1 MKVQTI
7 NQIIT
12 ERIEIINDIIN
23 NNIDIYENYTELN
36 VNKIKKCLYHAYKF
50 NILTLNVKHE
60 VYKNHYDLNVVCKE
74 YIPKALLTKTKT
86 KLNINKVLTNKIVL
100 ISQPTV
106 NLYNITTD
114 YISILEEDE
123 NFYETEPID
132 PIHI

>member
-1 MKVQTI
+1 M
-7 NQIIT
+7 
-12 ERIEIINDIIN
+12 
-23 NNIDIYENYTELN
+23 
-36 VNKIKKCLYHAYKF
+36 
-50 NILTLNVKHE
+50 
-60 VYKNHYDLNVVCKE
+60 
-74 YIPKALLTKTKT
+74 LTKTKT
-86 KLNINKVLTNKIVL
+86 KLDMTKVLTNKIVL